1 MMEAE
6 EEVDEEEGAF
16 QERSSPPPLE
26 RKDARTER
34 ERAEPRKPGHL

>member
-6 EEVDEEEGAF
+6 EEEEEGAF

-34 ERAEPRKPGHL
+34 AEPRKPGHL